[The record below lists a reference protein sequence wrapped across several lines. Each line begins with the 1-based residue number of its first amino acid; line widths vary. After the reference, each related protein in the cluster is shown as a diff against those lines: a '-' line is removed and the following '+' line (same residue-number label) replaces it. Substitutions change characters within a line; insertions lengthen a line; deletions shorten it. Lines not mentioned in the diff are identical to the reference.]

1 MSILSRILRYLRL
14 GVAPVASQS
23 REEGPITKH
32 ANEPAGKKAPV
43 RATPSR
49 ARAERT
55 LIIGVDFGTNS
66 TKVIWQDFSADSFE
80 VFQWQPG
87 AKGLA
92 SILLPS
98 TVAIRDGALC
108 FGVSEQDVR
117 KGDILLRSI
126 KLCVLCS
133 RKSSI
138 CRCGN
143 ATATAGAIRMFKN
156 AEPIPASAVCCLFL
170 AYVFRQ
176 VEDRLISQYPD
187 EHLHMVWN
195 IGCPLDHLD
204 ATGRRGEW
212 ERMTGAAMEL
222 RTRVLN
228 PADRTLVAEAARL
241 IQHFTVPRQ
250 EVRKYF
256 VQPEGLAA
264 VKAFLESPHAEPR
277 TYAIIDVGAGTTE
290 VSFFFNG
297 RVTTEP
303 GHPYRPSYLA
313 DSTEAV
319 GGSKIDVELAKVWR
333 CSVEEARQRK
343 EATENAAPI
352 VSAIGE
358 ICRQYQSTC
367 GEIIRH
373 RKLVSPHD
381 MRFKL
386 FIIGGG
392 GRLECLKG
400 ALTRTGLPKPFL
412 REALLQLMPP
422 RKLKHNPGIVE
433 NYDLFANACGL
444 ASSIGWEYYP
454 PSEVPAMERKVLRRA
469 DPRPDRD
476 ELYPK

>member
-14 GVAPVASQS
+14 GAASVAWQ
-23 REEGPITKH
+23 RQEEGTTTKNTN
-32 ANEPAGKKAPV
+32 AASVKKAPLKSPPP
-43 RATPSR
+43 RPLS
-49 ARAERT
+49 ERT

-66 TKVIWQDFSADSFE
+66 TKVIWQDFTNDSFE
-80 VFQWQPG
+80 VFQWQPSTTG
-87 AKGLA
+87 VA

-98 TVAIRDGALC
+98 TVTVRGGALY
-108 FGVSEQDVR
+108 FGMSEQDVL
-117 KGDILLRSI
+117 KGDTLLRSI

-143 ATATAGAIRMFKN
+143 AMAAAGKLRMFNN
-156 AEPIPASAVCCLFL
+156 AESIPASSISCLFL

-176 VEDRLISQYPD
+176 VEDRLIRQYPND
-187 EHLHMVWN
+187 HLHMVWN

-212 ERMTGAAMEL
+212 ERMAGAAMEL
-222 RTRVLN
+222 RTRIQN
-228 PADRTLVAEAARL
+228 PASRTLLGEATRL
-241 IQHFTVPRQ
+241 IQHLTVPPQ
-250 EVRKYF
+250 EVRNYF

-264 VKAFLESPHAEPR
+264 VKAFLESPHAEQR
-277 TYAIIDVGAGTTE
+277 TYAIVDVGAGTTE

-297 RVTTEP
+297 RMMTEP
-303 GHPYRPSYLA
+303 GQPYRPSYLA

-333 CSVEEARQRK
+333 CSVEEAKQRK
-343 EATENAAPI
+343 ETKRDPVPV
-352 VSAIGE
+352 VSAIDE
-358 ICRQYQSTC
+358 ICRQYQNTC
-367 GEIIRH
+367 GEIIR
-373 RKLVSPHD
+373 RRMLVSPHD

-392 GRLECLKG
+392 GRLECLQG
-400 ALTRTGLPKPFL
+400 AVIRSGLPKPFS
-412 REALLQLMPP
+412 RETLLQLLPP
-422 RKLKHNPGIVE
+422 RKLKRNPGILE

-454 PSEVPAMERKVLRRA
+454 PSEVPSMEGIVRRLA

-476 ELYPK
+476 EQYPK

>member
-1 MSILSRILRYLRL
+1 MSFLSRILRYLRP
-14 GVAPVASQS
+14 GVAPVASQN
-23 REEGPITKH
+23 REEGLNTQ
-32 ANEPAGKKAPV
+32 NRTEPFGKRQPLKP
-43 RATPSR
+43 TQSR
-49 ARAERT
+49 PLSERT

-80 VFQWQPG
+80 VFQWKPQAG
-87 AKGLA
+87 GIA
-92 SILLPS
+92 SLLLPS
-98 TVAIRDGALC
+98 TVMIRDGALH
-108 FGVSEQDVR
+108 FGASEQEAR
-117 KGDILLRSI
+117 KEDTLLRSI

-143 ATATAGAIRMFKN
+143 AMATAGTIRIFSN
-156 AEPIPASAVCCLFL
+156 AEPTAASSISCLFL
-170 AYVFRQ
+170 AYVFRE
-176 VEDRLISQYPD
+176 VEDRLVKQYPN
-187 EHLHMVWN
+187 ERLHMVWN

-212 ERMTGAAMEL
+212 ERMAGAAMEL
-222 RTRVLN
+222 RGKVLN
-228 PADRTLVAEAARL
+228 PTDGSLVAQATRL
-241 IQHFTVPRQ
+241 IRHFTVPPQ
-250 EVRKYF
+250 EVRNYF

-297 RVTTEP
+297 RMTTLP
-303 GHPYRPSYLA
+303 GQPYRPSYLA

-319 GGSKIDVELAKVWR
+319 GGSKIDLELAQVWR
-333 CSVEEARQRK
+333 CSIEEARLRK
-343 EATENAAPI
+343 EATRNAAP
-352 VSAIGE
+352 VVPAIRE
-358 ICRQYQSTC
+358 ICRQYQRTC
-367 GEIIRH
+367 GEIIRR
-373 RKLVSPHD
+373 RKLVSPYD

-392 GRLECLKG
+392 GRLD
-400 ALTRTGLPKPFL
+400 ALQKTLIQTGLPEPFS
-412 REALLQLMPP
+412 REALLQLKPP
-422 RKLKHNPGIVE
+422 RKLKLRSGIEE

-454 PSEVPAMERKVLRRA
+454 PSEVPAMRERVLRTA
-469 DPRPDRD
+469 GPRPDRD

>member
-1 MSILSRILRYLRL
+1 MSILARILRYLRL
-14 GVAPVASQS
+14 GAAPVASQS
-23 REEGPITKH
+23 REEGLATKDIT
-32 ANEPAGKKAPV
+32 EPSGKRAPLKS
-43 RATPSR
+43 TQSR
-49 ARAERT
+49 PLSERT
-55 LIIGVDFGTNS
+55 LIVGVDFGTNS

-80 VFQWQPG
+80 VFQWNPQARG
-87 AKGLA
+87 VA

-98 TVAIRDGALC
+98 TVMIRDGALY
-108 FGVSEQDVR
+108 FGASEQDTR
-117 KGDILLRSI
+117 RGDILLRSI

-143 ATATAGAIRMFKN
+143 AMATAGMIRIFN
-156 AEPIPASAVCCLFL
+156 SAEPTAASSISCLFL
-170 AYVFRQ
+170 AYVFRE
-176 VEDRLISQYPD
+176 VENRLIRQYPN
-187 EHLHMVWN
+187 ERLHLVWN

-222 RTRVLN
+222 RGKVPN
-228 PADRTLVAEAARL
+228 PADGSLVAEASRL
-241 IQHFTVPRQ
+241 IRHFTVPPK
-250 EVRKYF
+250 EVRNYF

-303 GHPYRPSYLA
+303 GQPYRPSYLA

-319 GGSKIDVELAKVWR
+319 GGSKIDLELAQMWR
-333 CSVEEARQRK
+333 CSVEEARLRK
-343 EATENAAPI
+343 ETTRDSAPV
-352 VSAIGE
+352 VSAIRE
-358 ICRQYQSTC
+358 ICRQYQRTC
-367 GEIIRH
+367 GEIIRR
-373 RKLVSPHD
+373 RKLVSPYD

-392 GRLECLKG
+392 GRLDSLQK
-400 ALTRTGLPKPFL
+400 AVIQTLLPEPFS
-412 REALLQLMPP
+412 RDALLQLKPP
-422 RKLKHNPGIVE
+422 RKLKLRSAIEE

-454 PSEVPAMERKVLRRA
+454 PSEVPAMSERVFRTAR
-469 DPRPDRD
+469 PRPDRD

>member
-14 GVAPVASQS
+14 GVAPIASQS
-23 REEGPITKH
+23 REEGATTKTIT
-32 ANEPAGKKAPV
+32 EPSGKRAPLTSTSS
-43 RATPSR
+43 RIPS
-49 ARAERT
+49 ERT

-80 VFQWQPG
+80 VFQWKPS
-87 AKGLA
+87 AKGVA

-98 TVAIRDGALC
+98 TMTIRDDALH
-108 FGVSEQDVR
+108 FGVSEQEGRIGDV
-117 KGDILLRSI
+117 LLRSI

-133 RKSSI
+133 RKTSI

-143 ATATAGAIRMFKN
+143 AMASAGAIRMFN
-156 AEPIPASAVCCLFL
+156 SAEPIPASTISCLFL
-170 AYVFRQ
+170 AYVFHQ
-176 VEDRLISQYPD
+176 VEDRLIRQYPN

-222 RTRVLN
+222 RRKVLN
-228 PADRTLVAEAARL
+228 PTNRTLLAEATNL
-241 IQHFTVPRQ
+241 IRHFKVPRQ
-250 EVRKYF
+250 EVRNYF

-297 RVTTEP
+297 RLMTEP
-303 GHPYRPSYLA
+303 GQPYRPSYLA

-319 GGSKIDVELAKVWR
+319 GGGKIDLELAQVWR

-343 EATENAAPI
+343 ETTKNATPI
-352 VSAIGE
+352 VPAVRE
-358 ICRQYQSTC
+358 ICRQYQVTC
-367 GEIIRH
+367 GEIIRR
-373 RKLVSPHD
+373 RKLTSPHD

-392 GRLECLKG
+392 GRLDSLQG
-400 ALTRTGLPKPFL
+400 TLIRTGLPEPFSC
-412 REALLQLMPP
+412 EALLQLKPP
-422 RKLKHNPGIVE
+422 RKLKQHSGIVE

-454 PSEVPAMERKVLRRA
+454 PSEVPPMSKVKLRHA
-469 DPRPDRD
+469 GPRLDRD